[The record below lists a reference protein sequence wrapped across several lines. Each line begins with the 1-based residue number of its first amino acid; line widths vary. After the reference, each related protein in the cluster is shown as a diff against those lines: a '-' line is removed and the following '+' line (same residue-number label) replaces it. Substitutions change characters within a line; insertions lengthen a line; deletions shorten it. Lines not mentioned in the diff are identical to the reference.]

1 LSDTLSISVCIV
13 TYNPD
18 TEILFKIIHILKNS
32 GLSIILIDN
41 NSSDKNFLSLLQNV
55 NAIIP
60 LENNVGLG
68 KAYNICCKVSKEL
81 GAEWVLFLDHDSLPL
96 EPFSVNEVLEKLK
109 NDAHLYY
116 NTAIISINSDTTT
129 KTSSINDDF
138 YLAKYVVGSGMIVK
152 NNVCEKYK
160 FLENLFL
167 YSIDIEYSTRL
178 RRAGYYI
185 LAYKKQMLKYRIG
198 ETYKKYRRRIP
209 RYLSY
214 LLSKLAGKDLINY
227 PFYSNPMRYYI
238 MLRNNIYLLTRRK
251 VEITYSKYLP
261 FFVLYLYESLGLKE
275 TLKYVL
281 RAIKHGIFG
290 DLDNDNKRIFNLK
303 WR

>member
-1 LSDTLSISVCIV
+1 LLLDTLSISVCIV

-18 TEILFKIIHILKNS
+18 TEIVFKIIHILKNAR
-32 GLSIILIDN
+32 LPIILIDN
-41 NSSDKNFLSLLQNV
+41 NSSDKNFLSLLQSV
-55 NAIIP
+55 NTIIP

-81 GAEWVLFLDHDSLPL
+81 GAEWVLFLDQDSLPL
-96 EPFSVNEVLEKLK
+96 EPFSVNEVMEKLK
-109 NDAHLYY
+109 NDAQLYY
-116 NTAIISINSDTTT
+116 NTAIVSINSDTAT
-129 KTSSINDDF
+129 KTISINEDF
-138 YLAKYVVGSGMIVK
+138 YLAKYIVGSGMIVK
-152 NNVCEKYK
+152 NSVCEKYK

-167 YSIDIEYSTRL
+167 YSIDIEYATRL

-214 LLSKLAGKDLINY
+214 LLSKLTGKDLISY

-281 RAIKHGIFG
+281 RAIKYGIFG

-303 WR
+303 